1 MLPRLAFRLIGAI
14 LTASTLSGLLA
25 AQSFDLAGHGRRIVA
40 LGGPMRFHPGDD
52 PTLAWARPAFND
64 STWSLIRGDENWY
77 VQGYPKLTGFA
88 WYRFE
93 VTLPSYTGPLAL
105 WIPMIATNFQVYA
118 DGRLIGENGTMPP
131 RAQPRHA
138 QNLVFSIPDDLA
150 QSGRSLSIAIRAW
163 HYPSELEHFGGIQET
178 MQLGDASLMKEWQT
192 HRSRELFWANTQ
204 YGIAGLVCLLA
215 GLGSL
220 WLFFMRPTDREFLWF
235 GVWEIF
241 NVLDTFFLPAY
252 ASFHSVNVVVW
263 LAGQAFLIAG
273 LNVTMPTMIRHFRR
287 FNRSRLYWAAIAVAL
302 LDFSLNLLITFNWIS
317 VSVFFEIGAVMKL
330 LLGVSNCGL
339 LFEPSRESKAE
350 KWVFALPVGFYFLN
364 LTFVYLAFALVA
376 RGVVSAARYLDLFYN
391 GITDRPFPLG
401 TFQATGIAV
410 QLALFAVVLLRFVRT
425 RSEEERYKTELEA
438 ARIVQQVLVPSEIPT
453 VPGFAVGNV
462 YKPAGRVG
470 GDFSQIIPIADGGV
484 LIMIGDVSGKGMP
497 AAMTVSLLV
506 GTFRTLAHYTQS
518 PSEILAAMNQRMLAR
533 SSGGFT
539 TCLVLT
545 VSAAGRLTAAN
556 AGHIAPY
563 VNGSELALI
572 NGLPLGLSAHEHY
585 MESVFPLAAGEQL
598 TLMTDGVVE
607 ARATN
612 GELLGFER
620 VKALATHSADSIV
633 RAAQNYGQDDDIT
646 VLTLRLAPA

>member
-40 LGGPMRFHPGDD
+40 LGGPIRFHPGDD
-52 PTLAWARPAFND
+52 PNLAWARPDFDD
-64 STWSLIRGDENWY
+64 SSWSLIRGDENWY
-77 VQGYPKLTGFA
+77 VQGYPKLAGFA
-88 WYRFE
+88 WYRFD
-93 VTLPSYTGPLAL
+93 VTLPRYTGPLAL

-131 RAQPRHA
+131 RAQPRYA
-138 QNLVFSIPDDLA
+138 QNFVLPIPDDPKR
-150 QSGRSLSIAIRAW
+150 SGRSLSIAIRVW
-163 HYPSELEHFGGIQET
+163 HYPSELEQYGGIQES
-178 MQLGDASLMKEWQT
+178 MQLGDASLMTEWQT
-192 HRSRELFWANTQ
+192 HRSHELFWANTQ
-204 YGIAGLVCLLA
+204 YDIAGLVCLLA

-220 WLFFMRPTDREFLWF
+220 WLFFMRPADREFLWF
-235 GVWEIF
+235 GVWEIL
-241 NVLDTFFLPAY
+241 NVLLIPAY
-252 ASFHSVNVVVW
+252 DSFRSVNVVVW
-263 LAGQAFLIAG
+263 MVGQAIVIAG
-273 LNVTMPTMIRHFRR
+273 LNVSLPIMIRHFRKI
-287 FNRSRLYWAAIAVAL
+287 NRSRLYWAAIAVAL
-302 LDFSLNLLITFNWIS
+302 LGCSLDLLVTFNWIS
-317 VSVFFEIGAVMKL
+317 VAVHFEIGAVMKFL
-330 LLGVSNCGL
+330 IGVSNCGL

-364 LTFVYLAFALVA
+364 LTFVYLVFALVA
-376 RGVVSAARYLDLFYN
+376 RGVVWAAPYLDLFFN

-401 TFQATGIAV
+401 TYQATGIAV
-410 QLALFAVVLLRFVRT
+410 QLALFAVVLLRFART

-438 ARIVQQVLVPSEIPT
+438 ARVVQQVLVPSEIPT
-453 VPGFAVGNV
+453 VPGFAVENV

-545 VSAAGRLTAAN
+545 ISAAGRLTAAN

-572 NGLPLGLSAHEHY
+572 NGLPLGLSAHELY

>member
-1 MLPRLAFRLIGAI
+1 MLARLAFRLIGAI
-14 LTASTLSGLLA
+14 LTALTLSGLLA
-25 AQSFDLAGHGRRIVA
+25 AQSFDMAGHDRRIVA
-40 LGGPMRFHPGDD
+40 LGGLMRFHPGDD
-52 PTLAWARPAFND
+52 PTLDWARPDFDD
-64 STWSLIRGDENWY
+64 SSWSLIRGDKNWY
-77 VQGYPKLTGFA
+77 VQGYPKLAGFA
-88 WYRFE
+88 WYRFD
-93 VTLPSYTGPLAL
+93 VTLPSHTGPLAL

-131 RAQPRHA
+131 RAQPRYA
-138 QNLVFSIPDDLA
+138 QNLVLPIPDDPA
-150 QSGRSLSIAIRAW
+150 RSGRSLSIAIRVW
-163 HYPSELEHFGGIQET
+163 HYPSELEQYGGIQES
-178 MQLGDASLMKEWQT
+178 MQLGDASLMSEWQT
-192 HRSRELFWANTQ
+192 HRSHELFWANTQ
-204 YGIAGLVCLLA
+204 FGIAGLVCLLA

-220 WLFFMRPTDREFLWF
+220 WLFFMRPADREFLWF
-235 GVWEIF
+235 GVWEIL
-241 NVLDTFFLPAY
+241 NVLLILAY
-252 ASFHSVNVVVW
+252 ASFRSVNVVVSMV
-263 LAGQAFLIAG
+263 GQAILIAG
-273 LNVTMPTMIRHFRR
+273 LNVSLPIMIRHFRKI
-287 FNRSRLYWAAIAVAL
+287 NRSRLYWAAIAVAL
-302 LDFSLNLLITFNWIS
+302 LNCSLDLLVTFNWIS
-317 VSVFFEIGAVMKL
+317 VAVHFEIGAVMKFL
-330 LLGVSNCGL
+330 IGVLNCGL
-339 LFEPSRESKAE
+339 LFQPSRESKAE
-350 KWVFALPVGFYFLN
+350 KWVFALPVGFDFLN
-364 LTFVYLAFALVA
+364 LTFNYLAFALVA
-376 RGVVSAARYLDLFYN
+376 RGVVWAARYRDLFFN

-401 TFQATGIAV
+401 TYQATGIAV

-453 VPGFAVGNV
+453 VPGFAVENV
-462 YKPAGRVG
+462 YKPAGQVG

-518 PSEILAAMNQRMLAR
+518 PSEILAAMNRRMLAR

-556 AGHIAPY
+556 AGHISPY
-563 VNGSELALI
+563 LNGSELALI
-572 NGLPLGLSAHEHY
+572 NGLPLGLAAHEPY

>member
-1 MLPRLAFRLIGAI
+1 MIPRLAFRLIGAI

-25 AQSFDLAGHGRRIVA
+25 AQNFDMVGHDRRIVA
-40 LGGPMRFHPGDD
+40 LGGLMHFHPGDD
-52 PTLAWARPAFND
+52 STLAWARPDFDD
-64 STWSLIRGDENWY
+64 SSWSLIRGDENWY
-77 VQGYPKLTGFA
+77 VQGYPKLAGFA
-88 WYRFE
+88 WYRFD

-131 RAQPRHA
+131 RAQPRYA
-138 QNLVFSIPDDLA
+138 QNLVLPIPDDPTR
-150 QSGRSLSIAIRAW
+150 SGRSLSIAIRVW
-163 HYPSELEHFGGIQET
+163 HYPSELEQYGGIQEA
-178 MQLGDASLMKEWQT
+178 MQLGDASLMTEWQT
-192 HRSRELFWANTQ
+192 HRSHELFWANTQ
-204 YGIAGLVCLLA
+204 FGIAGLVCLLA

-220 WLFFMRPTDREFLWF
+220 WLFFMRPADREFLWF
-235 GVWEIF
+235 GVWEIL
-241 NVLDTFFLPAY
+241 NVLLIPAY
-252 ASFHSVNVVVW
+252 DSFRSVNVVV
-263 LAGQAFLIAG
+263 LMVGQAILIAG
-273 LNVTMPTMIRHFRR
+273 LNVSLPIMIRHFRKI
-287 FNRSRLYWAAIAVAL
+287 NRSRLYWAAIAVAL
-302 LDFSLNLLITFNWIS
+302 LGCALDFLVTFNWIS
-317 VSVFFEIGAVMKL
+317 IAVHFEIGAVMKFL
-330 LLGVSNCGL
+330 IGALNCGL
-339 LFEPSRESKAE
+339 LFQPSRQSKAE
-350 KWVFALPVGFYFLN
+350 KWVFALPIGFYFLN
-364 LTFVYLAFALVA
+364 LTFNYLAFALVA
-376 RGVVSAARYLDLFYN
+376 RGVVWAARYLDLFFN
-391 GITDRPFPLG
+391 GIADRPFPLG
-401 TFQATGIAV
+401 TYQATGIAV
-410 QLALFAVVLLRFVRT
+410 QLALFAVVLLRFART

-453 VPGFAVGNV
+453 VPGFAVENV

-563 VNGSELALI
+563 VNGIELALI
-572 NGLPLGLSAHEHY
+572 NGLPLGLSAHEPY
-585 MESVFPLAAGEQL
+585 VESVFPLAAGEQL

-646 VLTLRLAPA
+646 VLTLRLEAA

>member
-14 LTASTLSGLLA
+14 LTASSLSGLLA
-25 AQSFDLAGHGRRIVA
+25 AQNFDMAGHDRRIVA
-40 LGGPMRFHPGDD
+40 LGGLMRFHPGDD
-52 PTLAWARPAFND
+52 PTLAWARPDFDD
-64 STWSLIRGDENWY
+64 SSWSLIRGDENWY
-77 VQGYPKLTGFA
+77 VQGYPKLAGFA
-88 WYRFE
+88 WYRFD

-131 RAQPRHA
+131 RAQPRYA
-138 QNLVFSIPDDLA
+138 QNLVLPIPDDPTR
-150 QSGRSLSIAIRAW
+150 SGRSLSIAIRVW
-163 HYPSELEHFGGIQET
+163 HYPSELEQYGGIQEA
-178 MQLGDASLMKEWQT
+178 MQLGDASLMTQWQT
-192 HRSRELFWANTQ
+192 HRSHELFWANTQ
-204 YGIAGLVCLLA
+204 YDIAGLVCLLA

-220 WLFFMRPTDREFLWF
+220 WLFFMRPADREFLWF
-235 GVWEIF
+235 GVWEIL
-241 NVLDTFFLPAY
+241 NVLLIPAY
-252 ASFHSVNVVVW
+252 ASFRSLNVVLWMV
-263 LAGQAFLIAG
+263 GQAILIAG
-273 LNVTMPTMIRHFRR
+273 LNVSLPIMIRHFRKI
-287 FNRSRLYWAAIAVAL
+287 NRSRLYWAAIAVAL
-302 LDFSLNLLITFNWIS
+302 LDCSLDFLVTFNWIS
-317 VSVFFEIGAVMKL
+317 VAVHFEIGAVMKFMI
-330 LLGVSNCGL
+330 GVLNCGL

-350 KWVFALPVGFYFLN
+350 KWVFALPIGFYFLN
-364 LTFVYLAFALVA
+364 LTFVFLAFALVA
-376 RGVVSAARYLDLFYN
+376 RGVVWAAPYLDLFFN

-401 TFQATGIAV
+401 TYQATGIAV
-410 QLALFAVVLLRFVRT
+410 QLALFAVVLLRFART

-453 VPGFAVGNV
+453 VPGFAVENV
-462 YKPAGRVG
+462 YKPAGQVG
-470 GDFSQIIPIADGGV
+470 GDFSQIIPIANGGV
-484 LIMIGDVSGKGMP
+484 LIVIGDVSGKGMP

-518 PSEILAAMNQRMLAR
+518 PAEILAAMNQRMMAR

-563 VNGSELALI
+563 VNGSELSLI
-572 NGLPLGLSAHEHY
+572 NGLPLGLSAHEQY
-585 MESVFPLAAGEQL
+585 IESVFPLAAGEQL
-598 TLMTDGVVE
+598 TLITDGVVE
-607 ARATN
+607 ARATS

-620 VKALATHSADSIV
+620 VKGLATHSADSIV

>member
-1 MLPRLAFRLIGAI
+1 MLPRLAVRLIGAI

-25 AQSFDLAGHGRRIVA
+25 AQNFDMVDHDRRIVA
-40 LGGPMRFHPGDD
+40 LGGLMRFHPGDD
-52 PTLAWARPAFND
+52 PTLAWARPDFDD
-64 STWSLIRGDENWY
+64 SSWSLIRGDENWY
-77 VQGYPKLTGFA
+77 VQGYPKLAGFA
-88 WYRFE
+88 WYRFD
-93 VTLPSYTGPLAL
+93 VTLPSYRGPLAL

-131 RAQPRHA
+131 RAQPRYA
-138 QNLVFSIPDDLA
+138 QNLVLPIPDDLTR
-150 QSGRSLSIAIRAW
+150 SGRSLSIAIRVW
-163 HYPSELEHFGGIQET
+163 HYPSELEQYGGIQES
-178 MQLGDASLMKEWQT
+178 MQLGDASLMTEWQT
-192 HRSRELFWANTQ
+192 HRSHELFWANTQ
-204 YGIAGLVCLLA
+204 YGIVGLVCLLA

-220 WLFFMRPTDREFLWF
+220 WLFFMRPADREFLWF

-241 NVLDTFFLPAY
+241 NVLLIPAY
-252 ASFHSVNVVVW
+252 AIFGSVNVVVW
-263 LAGQAFLIAG
+263 MVSQAVLIAG
-273 LNVTMPTMIRHFRR
+273 LNVSLPIMIRHFRKI
-287 FNRSRLYWAAIAVAL
+287 NRSRLYWAAIAVAL
-302 LDFSLNLLITFNWIS
+302 LNCSLDLLVTFNRIS
-317 VSVFFEIGAVMKL
+317 VAIHFEIGAVMKL
-330 LLGVSNCGL
+330 LIGVLNCGL
-339 LFEPSRESKAE
+339 LFAPSRESEAE
-350 KWVFALPVGFYFLN
+350 KWVFALPIGFYFLN

-376 RGVVSAARYLDLFYN
+376 RGVVWAARYLDLFFN

-401 TFQATGIAV
+401 TYQATGIAV
-410 QLALFAVVLLRFVRT
+410 QLALFAVVLLRFART

-453 VPGFAVGNV
+453 VPGFAVENV
-462 YKPAGRVG
+462 YKPAGQVG
-470 GDFSQIIPIADGGV
+470 GDFSQIIPIANGGI
-484 LIMIGDVSGKGMP
+484 LIVIGDVSGKGMP

-518 PSEILAAMNQRMLAR
+518 PAEILAAMNQRMMAR

-545 VSAAGRLTAAN
+545 VSAAGKVTAAN
-556 AGHIAPY
+556 AGHIAPF
-563 VNGSELALI
+563 VNGSELSLI
-572 NGLPLGLSAHEHY
+572 NGLPLGLSAHERY
-585 MESVFPLAAGEQL
+585 VESVFPLAAGEQL

-620 VKALATHSADSIV
+620 VKALATHSADAIV

>member
-1 MLPRLAFRLIGAI
+1 MLPRLAFRLIGAV

-25 AQSFDLAGHGRRIVA
+25 AQNFDMVGHNRRIVA
-40 LGGPMRFHPGDD
+40 LGSLMRFHPGDD
-52 PTLAWARPAFND
+52 PTLTWARPDFDD
-64 STWSLIRGDENWY
+64 SSWPLIRGDKNWY
-77 VQGYPKLTGFA
+77 VQGYPKLAGFG
-88 WYRFE
+88 WYRFG
-93 VTLPSYTGPLAL
+93 VTLPSHTGPLAL
-105 WIPMIATNFQVYA
+105 WIPSIATNFQVYA

-131 RAQPRHA
+131 RAQPRYA
-138 QNLVFSIPDDLA
+138 QNLVLPIPDDLTR
-150 QSGRSLSIAIRAW
+150 SGRSLSIAIRVW
-163 HYPSELEHFGGIQET
+163 HYPSELEQYGGIQEA
-178 MQLGDASLMKEWQT
+178 MQLGDASLITEWQM
-192 HRSRELFWANTQ
+192 HRSHELFWANTQ
-204 YGIAGLVCLLA
+204 FGIAGLVCLLA

-220 WLFFMRPTDREFLWF
+220 WLFFMRPADREFLWF
-235 GVWEIF
+235 GVWETL
-241 NVLDTFFLPAY
+241 NVFLILAY
-252 ASFHSVNVVVW
+252 DSFRSVNVVV
-263 LAGQAFLIAG
+263 LMVGQAILIAG
-273 LNVTMPTMIRHFRR
+273 LNVSLPIMIRHFRKI
-287 FNRSRLYWAAIAVAL
+287 NRSRLYWAAIAVAL
-302 LDFSLNLLITFNWIS
+302 LGCALDFLVTFNWIS
-317 VSVFFEIGAVMKL
+317 VAVHFEIGAVMKFL
-330 LLGVSNCGL
+330 IGALNCGL

-350 KWVFALPVGFYFLN
+350 KWVFALPLGFDFLN
-364 LTFVYLAFALVA
+364 LTFNYLALALVA
-376 RGVVSAARYLDLFYN
+376 RGVVWAARYLDLFFN

-401 TFQATGIAV
+401 TYQATGIAV
-410 QLALFAVVLLRFVRT
+410 QLALFAVVLLRFART

-453 VPGFAVGNV
+453 VPGFAVENV
-462 YKPAGRVG
+462 YKPAGQVG
-470 GDFSQIIPIADGGV
+470 GDFSQIIPIAEGGILV
-484 LIMIGDVSGKGMP
+484 MIGDVSGKGMP

-545 VSAAGRLTAAN
+545 VSAGGRLTAAN

-563 VNGSELALI
+563 VNGIELALI
-572 NGLPLGLSAHEHY
+572 NGLPLGLSAHEPY

-646 VLTLRLAPA
+646 VLTLRLAAA

>member
-25 AQSFDLAGHGRRIVA
+25 AQNFDMVGHDRRIVA
-40 LGGPMRFHPGDD
+40 LGGPMRFHPGDE
-52 PTLAWARPAFND
+52 PTLAWARPDFDD
-64 STWSLIRGDENWY
+64 SSWSLIRGDENWY
-77 VQGYPKLTGFA
+77 VQGYPKLAGFA
-88 WYRFE
+88 WYRFD
-93 VTLPSYTGPLAL
+93 VTLPSYAGPLAL

-131 RAQPRHA
+131 RALPRYA
-138 QNLVFSIPDDLA
+138 QNLVLPIPDDLTR
-150 QSGRSLSIAIRAW
+150 SGRSLSIAIRVW
-163 HYPSELEHFGGIQET
+163 HYPSELEQYGGIQES
-178 MQLGDASLMKEWQT
+178 MQFGDASLMTEWQT
-192 HRSRELFWANTQ
+192 HRSYELFWASTQ
-204 YGIAGLVCLLA
+204 FDIAGLVCLLA

-220 WLFFMRPTDREFLWF
+220 WLFFMRPADREFLWF
-235 GVWEIF
+235 GVWEIL
-241 NVLDTFFLPAY
+241 NVLLIPAY
-252 ASFHSVNVVVW
+252 DSFRSVNVVV
-263 LAGQAFLIAG
+263 LMVGQAILIAG
-273 LNVTMPTMIRHFRR
+273 LNVSLPIMIRHFRKI
-287 FNRSRLYWAAIAVAL
+287 NRSRLYWAAIAVAL
-302 LDFSLNLLITFNWIS
+302 LGCALDFLVTFNWMS
-317 VSVFFEIGAVMKL
+317 VAVHFEIGAVMKL
-330 LLGVSNCGL
+330 LIGALNCGL

-350 KWVFALPVGFYFLN
+350 KWVFALPIGFYFLN
-364 LTFVYLAFALVA
+364 LTFNYLAFALVA
-376 RGVVSAARYLDLFYN
+376 RGVVWAARYLDLFFN
-391 GITDRPFPLG
+391 GIAYRPFPLG
-401 TFQATGIAV
+401 TYQATGIVV
-410 QLALFAVVLLRFVRT
+410 QLALFAVVLLRFART

-453 VPGFAVGNV
+453 VPGFAVENV
-462 YKPAGRVG
+462 YKPAGQVG

-518 PSEILAAMNQRMLAR
+518 PAEILAAMNQRMLAR

-563 VNGSELALI
+563 VNGIELDLI
-572 NGLPLGLSAHEHY
+572 NGLPLGLSAHEPY
-585 MESVFPLAAGEQL
+585 VESVFPLAAGEQL

-620 VKALATHSADSIV
+620 VKALATHSAESIV

-646 VLTLRLAPA
+646 VLTLQLAST